1 MICCDGEEFV
11 LGEDILL
18 VEGKTAT
25 DLEEML
31 PFKATIIS
39 AAGTVTAI
47 TFTI

>member
-1 MICCDGEEFV
+1 MISSDGEEFV

-18 VEGKTAT
+18 VEGKTAS

-39 AAGTVTAI
+39 TAGTVTEM